1 METKERDYLFD
12 NYKAI
17 LIILVVVGH
26 FIEVASEDNLGM
38 QMLKWMIFS
47 FHMPAFIFI
56 SGYFSKK
63 TYSLKILCRRLLVP
77 YLVFEMFYYLLYTFV
92 IHKETELYL
101 LYPKFSLWYLM
112 ALFVWKFVTP
122 YFKKIPGHIAWAVIA
137 GLAVGATNIDDNFLT
152 LPRMIT
158 FYPFFLLGTMF
169 QRKWLTRLR
178 TVRNRISAAGIFVV
192 LNLFLAFVDIDNLFE
207 EKIFYGRYNYEY
219 LDLSDTEGVFVRLGC
234 YAISLAMTLL
244 MAMMVSEKQNRFS
257 YLGSRTMAIYLFHG
271 LIYSCFKSG
280 ANFYHSRS
288 NFAESALILTA
299 SFLVVWLLSR
309 KPFTDFMNIC
319 CL

>member
-12 NYKAI
+12 NYKAV
-17 LIILVVVGH
+17 LIIFVVVGH
-26 FIEVASEDNLGM
+26 FIEVASEDNSFM
-38 QMLKWMIFS
+38 QVLKWMIFS

-77 YLVFEMFYYLLYTFV
+77 YLVFEVLYYLLYTFV

-101 LYPKFSLWYLM
+101 LYPKFSLWYLI
-112 ALFVWKFVTP
+112 ALFVWKLVTP
-122 YFKKIPGHIAWAVIA
+122 YVKKIPGHIAWAVIA
-137 GLAVGATNIDDNFLT
+137 GLAVGATKLDDNFLT

-169 QRKWLTRLR
+169 ERRWLIRFR

-192 LNLFLAFVDIDNLFE
+192 LNLFLAFVDMDDFFE

-244 MAMMVSEKQNRFS
+244 MAMIISEKQNRLS
-257 YLGSRTMAIYLFHG
+257 YLGSRTMAVYLFHG
-271 LIYSCFKSG
+271 LIYSCFKGG
-280 ANFYHSRS
+280 ADFYHSLS
-288 NFAESALILTA
+288 NFEESLLILTV

-309 KPFTDFMNIC
+309 KPFTDFVNIISK
-319 CL
+319 

>member
-219 LDLSDTEGVFVRLGC
+219 LGLSDTEGVFVRLGC

-280 ANFYHSRS
+280 ANFYHSLS